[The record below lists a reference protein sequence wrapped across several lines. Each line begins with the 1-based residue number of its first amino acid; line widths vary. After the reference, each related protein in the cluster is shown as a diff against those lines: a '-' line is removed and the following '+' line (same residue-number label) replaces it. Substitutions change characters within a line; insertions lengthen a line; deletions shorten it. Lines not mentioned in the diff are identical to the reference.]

1 MISLAKLSVAPM
13 IRATQ
18 LPLDI
23 SRVDALLAAGTPL
36 DPLAAIGLY
45 ESGDNY
51 SIGVGGVNLSGSSL
65 SALGFPVW
73 NGTGNSHAAGK
84 YQCEPGTWNP
94 PAKLLGVWDFSPESQ
109 DAIAAY
115 LYNQQGFA
123 PWEPYDAP
131 LAAYIN
137 SVGGPAA
144 FYQPGTLPI
153 RLAATL

>member
-1 MISLAKLSVAPM
+1 MISLANLRVAPM

-18 LPLDI
+18 QPLDI
-23 SRVDALLAAGTPL
+23 ARVQALVASGTPY
-36 DPLAAIGLY
+36 DPLAANGLY

-51 SIGVGGVNLSGSSL
+51 FIGVGGVDLTNAPL

-84 YQCEPGTWNP
+84 YQIEPGTWNP

-131 LAAYIN
+131 LAAFIN

-144 FYQPGTLPI
+144 FYQPGSLPI
-153 RLAATL
+153 RLAAAL

>member
-1 MISLAKLSVAPM
+1 MISFTPIVRATGEAIPADK
-13 IRATQ
+13 IRA
-18 LPLDI
+18 
-23 SRVDALLAAGTPL
+23 LAAAATPY
-36 DPLAAIGLY
+36 DPLATIGLY

-51 SIGVGGVNLSGSSL
+51 YIGVGRVDLTNAPL
-65 SALGFPVW
+65 SALGFPLW
-73 NGTGNSHAAGK
+73 SGTGNSHAAGK
-84 YQCEPGTWNP
+84 YQIEPGTWNQ
-94 PAKLLGVWDFSPESQ
+94 PARLLGVWDFSPESQ

-115 LYNQQGFA
+115 LYNKQGFA

-153 RLAATL
+153 RLAANL